1 MDVESIPTHG
11 LIAPTHDDSLPYLTP
26 IFYWTL
32 ASYGRELKHRHNL
45 VYRSIGGF
53 MALLDLLTV
62 PATVYWDCRY
72 VQPTKQP
79 RRSSALWFLR
89 ITIPN
94 PSLGCRFINRI
105 QELNAMRQSS
115 GDGGDGG
122 DGRADS
128 RNAQAL
134 SYTQVLLSLSRNT
147 LAYILISFLANAALV
162 LAYCKVIP
170 GVALVG
176 GESWT
181 THACCC
187 YKPRCLAHRSNPP
200 S

>member
-1 MDVESIPTHG
+1 M
-11 LIAPTHDDSLPYLTP
+11 
-26 IFYWTL
+26 
-32 ASYGRELKHRHNL
+32 
-45 VYRSIGGF
+45 
-53 MALLDLLTV
+53 

-79 RRSSALWFLR
+79 RRPSALWFSHT
-89 ITIPN
+89 ITPN
-94 PSLGCRFINRI
+94 PTSYHSLGCRFINRI
-105 QELNAMRQSS
+105 RQLNVRQQAIQS
-115 GDGGDGG
+115 GGGGGGGGG
-122 DGRADS
+122 DGRADT
-128 RNAQAL
+128 RDAQTL

-181 THACCC
+181 TQARIIIICTA
-187 YKPRCLAHRSNPP
+187 LLNLDLTNDA
-200 S
+200 